1 MTTNNILKSV
11 INEQNTEKILED
23 FYSCRSIRN
32 TAWKYGIEM
41 EELYE
46 SIIRWACDCDCDCV
60 IKAADDYKECRI
72 EIIGR
77 QEYDDELYETM
88 DTEEFEYK
96 NRQPDAVELNKI
108 IEDYKNGTWSLYE
121 LADSYDLLINN
132 LFRILKENGMIEK
145 ETGAKGY
152 SRFYTEYNGIRFV
165 WDGETEM
172 GLIG

>member
-1 MTTNNILKSV
+1 MTT
-11 INEQNTEKILED
+11 NTEKILED

-32 TAWKYGIEM
+32 TAWKYGMEM

-46 SIIRWACDCDCDCV
+46 LIYEHDGRRDGVERAL
-60 IKAADDYKECRI
+60 DYKECRI

-88 DTEEFEYK
+88 DLEKFEYK
-96 NRQPDAVELNKI
+96 NRQPDTVELNKI
-108 IEDYKNGTWSLYE
+108 IEDYKTDTKSLYE

-145 ETGAKGY
+145 ETDAKGY

-165 WDGETEM
+165 WDGKTEM

>member
-1 MTTNNILKSV
+1 MTT
-11 INEQNTEKILED
+11 NTEKILED

-32 TAWKYGIEM
+32 TAGKYGMEM

-46 SIIRWACDCDCDCV
+46 LIYEHDGRRDGVERAL
-60 IKAADDYKECRI
+60 DYKECRI
-72 EIIGR
+72 EK
-77 QEYDDELYETM
+77 
-88 DTEEFEYK
+88 FEYK
-96 NRQPDAVELNKI
+96 NRQPDTVELNKI
-108 IEDYKNGTWSLYE
+108 IEDYKTDTKSLYE

-145 ETGAKGY
+145 ETDANGY

-165 WDGETEM
+165 WDGETEI

>member
-32 TAWKYGIEM
+32 TARKYGIEM

-88 DTEEFEYK
+88 ELKEFEYK
-96 NRQPDAVELNKI
+96 NRQPDTLELIKI
-108 IEDYKNGTWSLYE
+108 IEDYKTETKSLYE

-145 ETGAKGY
+145 ETDAKGY
-152 SRFYTEYNGIRFV
+152 SRFYTEYNGVRSN
-165 WDGETEM
+165 WDGKSEM